1 MTPRSTPTGHRRTPA
16 DRPAW
21 GSHHGGSSRRAPG
34 PVRDSGPGSVH
45 SALVPPGVLHEQ
57 VSSALANWQLD
68 LAESLLAD
76 VDTAGDPT
84 ATPAG
89 PPTTAPLTSLARA
102 WADTLRAELL
112 VRRLRVAGYTLL
124 GDPIDQAGR
133 EHEEPL
139 DLHDGVSE
147 LLGAPEPAAD
157 PGLALGTRSESAT
170 HAALAIALVRS
181 ARAAFDASD
190 DDLQRAAGLTRH
202 ARIELLS
209 RRVDAAMD
217 EAVEAAS
224 LLDPALPVS
233 PLLVHTLGALS
244 AVLADLELMPLAL
257 DYQRR
262 AHLTARRL
270 AEDVPGAGS
279 ASLVGESAS
288 RLASLCAE
296 VGEAVLDDGSPQDAL
311 PHLVEAQ
318 ALAERALAELPAGD
332 PRRTAAEVVHGW
344 ALVGLGESA
353 AAVAPLRHAVDVTVA
368 GEDRGLLASALLAL
382 GRALRRQ
389 GLGTEADDPLA
400 RSLAL
405 ATEHGL
411 PRLRRSALRELCTLH
426 AELDD
431 AARAL
436 PYLQSYLADELD
448 RVDER
453 RTRWVELFGRRKSL
467 LETERAAG
475 QLRRQAYEDPLTHLP
490 NRRYA
495 EARLD
500 GLLAAGAAP
509 ALAVVDVDH
518 FKSIND
524 AAGHP
529 GGDAVLRAV
538 AQLLV
543 DGVRDTD
550 EVCRWAGDE
559 FVVLLPDTTAEQ
571 GERAMERIRLSISG
585 NDWSALGIAVPVTIS
600 VGIASAARG
609 DDRRTLFAAADGVLY
624 DAKRSGRDRVVR
636 LSGVTQTRAPEGGAE
651 DLTPVHRGLPTGL
664 EGELLPADTAADG
677 DRVSRVDAVSVTDVQ
692 PQRAEDSE
700 PEVGPIRRSRPT
712 DVLFGDGADTPAA
725 DDADTTGDA
734 EGPTDDDEP
743 DTAGDPDDGAGGF
756 ARLLVEPLPGA
767 GGPRAQRTGRTVG
780 PVQPAPGSEQPRPAS
795 ASPVRTGPPT
805 REPALAVGPDVIWGT
820 GRSTEQVLAL
830 VREARREHP
839 DRAAVVVRATA
850 DTLVALATEHDAYTT
865 MDAAAMAAAVG
876 PLPEPR
882 GRVGVL
888 CASSGDTPVA
898 AEAAFVARV
907 TGTEVVRVDD
917 VGGSRLRP
925 LLADSSLLTEV
936 DCLVVV
942 AGLDAALA
950 TVVSSMTE
958 VPIVAVPTS
967 TGQANSFGGFGAL
980 LTMLNS
986 AAPGVV
992 VSNIDNGYAAG
1003 VFAAR
1008 IARRSLPR

>member
-1 MTPRSTPTGHRRTPA
+1 MTGPDRSG
-16 DRPAW
+16 DD
-21 GSHHGGSSRRAPG
+21 RRAPD
-34 PVRDSGPGSVH
+34 PVRDSGRRTVH
-45 SALVPPGVLHEQ
+45 SALVPPGILHEQ

-68 LAESLLAD
+68 LAEKLLAEVDAAAGTGTGTGED
-76 VDTAGDPT
+76 VPT
-84 ATPAG
+84 
-89 PPTTAPLTSLARA
+89 PPGRPAPLTSLARA

-112 VRRLRVAGYTLL
+112 VRRLRMAGFTLL
-124 GDPIDQAGR
+124 GDPIDEIGR
-133 EHEEPL
+133 PRDFEADLEAPFEPYEAPDPPHGTA
-139 DLHDGVSE
+139 DLGGWD
-147 LLGAPEPAAD
+147 PAAD
-157 PGLALGTRSESAT
+157 LGSVDRSPDGASAEPATRSESAT
-170 HAALAIALVRS
+170 RAALAVALVRS

-190 DDLQRAAGLTRH
+190 DDLQRAAGLVRH

-209 RRVDAAMD
+209 RRIDAAMD

-224 LLDPALPVS
+224 LLDPALPAGI
-233 PLLVHTLGALS
+233 LLVHTLGAL
-244 AVLADLELMPLAL
+244 AGVLADLELMPLAL

-262 AHLTARRL
+262 AHDTARRL
-270 AEDVPGAGS
+270 AEDEPGPA
-279 ASLVGESAS
+279 AAALVGDTAS
-288 RLASLCAE
+288 RLASLYAE
-296 VGEAVLDDGSPQDAL
+296 VGEGLLDDGSPTDAR
-311 PHLVEAQ
+311 PHFAEARV
-318 ALAERALAELPAGD
+318 LAARALDNLPAED
-332 PRRTAAEVVHGW
+332 PSRVIAEVVHGW
-344 ALVGLGESA
+344 VLVGLGEPG
-353 AAVAPLRHAVDVTVA
+353 AAVDLLRRAVAVT
-368 GEDRGLLASALLAL
+368 GEDDDRGLRASALLAL

-389 GLGTEADDPLA
+389 GGGTAADDPLA
-400 RSLAL
+400 QALAL

-436 PYLQSYLADELD
+436 PYLQAYLADELD

-559 FVVLLPDTTAEQ
+559 FVILLPDTTAEQ
-571 GERAMERIRLSISG
+571 GERAMERIRCSIAT
-585 NDWSALGIAVPVTIS
+585 NDWSALGIDAPVTIS

-624 DAKRSGRDRVVR
+624 DAKRSGRNKVVR
-636 LSGVTQTRAPEGGAE
+636 LSGVTQTRAVETEPAPAVLQLLPALSEG
-651 DLTPVHRGLPTGL
+651 T
-664 EGELLPADTAADG
+664 LLPADTAADDDAESVVG
-677 DRVSRVDAVSVTDVQ
+677 AVSVTDVQ
-692 PQRAEDSE
+692 PQRAEETE
-700 PEVGPIRRSRPT
+700 PAGTPTRRPRPT
-712 DVLFGDGADTPAA
+712 DVLFGGGTPVERPADPGAGSSSTGNSDDT
-725 DDADTTGDA
+725 
-734 EGPTDDDEP
+734 
-743 DTAGDPDDGAGGF
+743 DDGAGGF
-756 ARLLVEPLPGA
+756 APLLVEPVPGPGA
-767 GGPRAQRTGRTVG
+767 PEDQGGAGAVGPAGHPAPDRPVGGPATRA
-780 PVQPAPGSEQPRPAS
+780 
-795 ASPVRTGPPT
+795 
-805 REPALAVGPDVIWGT
+805 PALPVGPDVIWGT
-820 GRSTEQVLAL
+820 GRSTDQVLAL
-830 VREARREHP
+830 VREARREYP
-839 DRAAVVVRATA
+839 DHAAVVVRASA
-850 DTLVALATEHDAYTT
+850 DTLLALATEHDAYTT
-865 MDAAAMAAAVG
+865 MDAAAMSAAVG

-888 CASSGDTPVA
+888 CAGSGDTPVA

-925 LLADSSLLTEV
+925 LLGDGSLLTEV

-942 AGLDAALA
+942 AGMDAALA
-950 TVVSSMTE
+950 TVVASLTE

-967 TGQANSFGGFGAL
+967 TGQPSSFGGLGAL

-986 AAPGVV
+986 AQPGVV
-992 VSNIDNGYAAG
+992 VSAIDNGYAAG
-1003 VFAAR
+1003 VVAAR
-1008 IARRSLPR
+1008 IARRAAPR